1 MKKAVLGMAVV
12 AFAAGMAGGW
22 FARIQFGGKADDV
35 PARRPSSGDAPCEEA
50 VARAD
55 VRRKV
60 EAPRTEFPQEGEAS
74 GEDRLEIE
82 ALRGEVAR
90 LEREIAA
97 LSEPEAPSKD
107 NGYTSEGYQK
117 AGILSVAD
125 FKEKK
130 PAMFKMTAE
139 NIERQIDVL
148 TRAGGDF
155 DDLVGELD
163 FSLLPESC
171 LDTHER
177 FVGHL
182 RDVSERFSRA
192 NAGFADDTTLHKTVV
207 DDILDA
213 MESRERAS
221 DLAHD
226 EASALIW
233 LAARKRA
240 KALGF
245 SDEAAA
251 GVAEAIGA
259 ILEATSS
266 DRF

>member
-1 MKKAVLGMAVV
+1 MRKAVLGMAVV
-12 AFAAGMAGGW
+12 AFAVGLAGGW
-22 FARIQFGGKADDV
+22 FARVQLGGQAGDA
-35 PARRPSSGDAPCEEA
+35 PARRPSFGEAPREEA
-50 VARAD
+50 VAQTDA
-55 VRRKV
+55 RRKV
-60 EAPRTEFPQEGEAS
+60 ETPRTEFREEEEGS

-82 ALRGEVAR
+82 ALRGEVER
-90 LEREIAA
+90 LEGEIAA
-97 LSEPEAPSKD
+97 LSEPEDPSEGR
-107 NGYTSEGYQK
+107 GYISEGYQK

-125 FKEKK
+125 FKEKR
-130 PAMFKMTAE
+130 PAMFKMTTE
-139 NIERQIDVL
+139 NIGRQIDVL

-155 DDLVGELD
+155 DDFVGELD
-163 FSLLPESC
+163 FSLLPESG

-182 RDVSERFSRA
+182 RDVGERFSRA
-192 NAGFADDTTLHKTVV
+192 NAGFADGTTLHKTVV
-207 DDILDA
+207 DDILGA

-226 EASALIW
+226 EASALVW
-233 LAARKRA
+233 LAAWKRA
-240 KALGF
+240 KEMGF